1 MPKVD
6 KAEYPYT
13 LKGIKDA
20 MAHSKRSGKSIEM
33 SEHDKEFGIY
43 AARAL
48 AGTMKKGGKIPKYY
62 GGGRVPMMPGRRRMG
77 QMGPRRMNPFAARAL
92 AGMMKKGGKVK
103 K

>member
-33 SEHDKEFGIY
+33 SEYD
-43 AARAL
+43 
-48 AGTMKKGGKIPKYY
+48 KGGKIPKYY